1 MTLNKKFTIL
11 VSSLAGVILL
21 AQYLFFPIVNEI
33 NIPVVTFSLLASIAL
48 VATLFNLKFIKEKLP
63 LTIQLFA
70 GFSILFIALWL
81 NILDE
86 IFAKPDVFMSVLASI
101 LWVVGI
107 LIVIIV
113 VNKLVQI
120 YQQQNEELF
129 FISITDDL
137 TGLFSRR
144 YFGKKSDD
152 EFKRCKRNKKKLSIL
167 LIDLDHLDENNKNQG
182 AECRNI
188 VLQTYSNQLKKT
200 VRMVDTVA
208 RWNPD
213 QLIMLAVECDA
224 EGGKILAEKLELLSH
239 GQEVKCED
247 TQQIKML
254 TKIGISTLNNDD
266 KSIEQVIIRAEKA
279 LNLKKIPAQNKE

>member
-1 MTLNKKFTIL
+1 MTLNKKLTIL
-11 VSSLAGVILL
+11 VSSFAGVILL

-33 NIPVVTFSLLASIAL
+33 NIPVVTLSLMVSIAL
-48 VATLFNLKFIKEKLP
+48 VTTLFNLKFIKEKLP
-63 LTIQLFA
+63 LSVQLFV

-86 IFAKPDVFMSVLASI
+86 IFAKPDAFMSVLASI
-101 LWVVGI
+101 LWVSGI
-107 LIVIIV
+107 LIIIFVI
-113 VNKLVQI
+113 NKLVQI

-167 LIDLDHLDENNKNQG
+167 LIEVDHLDENNEKQG
-182 AECRNI
+182 TECRDI
-188 VLQTYSNQLKKT
+188 VLQTYANHLMKA

-213 QLIMLAVECDA
+213 QLIMLAVECGA
-224 EGGKILAEKLELLSH
+224 EGGKILAEKLESLSH
-239 GQEVKCED
+239 DEDIVCEGA
-247 TQQIKML
+247 QQITVS
-254 TKIGISTLNNDD
+254 TKIGISTLDEDD
-266 KSIEQVIIRAEKA
+266 KSIEQVILRAEEA
-279 LNLKKIPAQNKE
+279 LKKH